1 MPQPFANLEGLL
13 QLSRTEGVDIRPA
26 LLRVLTDLYVQ
37 EPQHSREEAQQYL
50 ELALRLI
57 PVVDGS
63 TRAAVGKKL
72 RLYPHTPGEL
82 LGKLDG
88 EQPDARA
95 ELPAAVPA
103 VAPETTAAAVAPR
116 AELSRPQNISPPI
129 VPPAASET
137 PIGTAFL
144 RATTEER
151 WPLLARLDDEMDA
164 KPCLLEVR
172 PGAVE
177 RLERAALDR
186 NQREYVREL
195 QQSLALSGR
204 IAWQIVLDEF
214 GEPTLIVARA
224 LGMAPEVVLRILM
237 FLNPTVGE
245 SVERV
250 FALIRSY
257 EQVTLEAA
265 MAIVTSWRQVSR
277 LAPTASYQSL
287 HAPDA
292 ASVLDSAREGAR
304 GAAPRPGEQTA
315 ARPTPMTADRIQRTS

>member
-37 EPQHSREEAQQYL
+37 EPQHSREQTQQYL

-57 PVVDGS
+57 PVVDAG

-82 LGKLDG
+82 LAKLDG

-95 ELPAAVPA
+95 EPPAVVPAA
-103 VAPETTAAAVAPR
+103 APETMIAALAPQ
-116 AELSRPQNISPPI
+116 AELSRSQTISPPS
-129 VPPAASET
+129 VPPATSDAS
-137 PIGTAFL
+137 IGTTFL

-151 WPLLARLDDEMDA
+151 WPLLSRLDDEMDA

-186 NQREYVREL
+186 NQREFAREL
-195 QQSLALSGR
+195 QQSLVLSGR
-204 IAWQIVLDEF
+204 VAWQIVLDEF

-237 FLNPTVGE
+237 FLNPTIGE

-257 EQVTLEAA
+257 DQVTLEAA
-265 MAIVTSWRQVSR
+265 MAIVTSWQQVSR

-292 ASVLDSAREGAR
+292 ASALDSARDAR
-304 GAAPRPGEQTA
+304 GGAQRTGEQTA
-315 ARPTPMTADRIQRTS
+315 ARPAPLTADRIQRTS